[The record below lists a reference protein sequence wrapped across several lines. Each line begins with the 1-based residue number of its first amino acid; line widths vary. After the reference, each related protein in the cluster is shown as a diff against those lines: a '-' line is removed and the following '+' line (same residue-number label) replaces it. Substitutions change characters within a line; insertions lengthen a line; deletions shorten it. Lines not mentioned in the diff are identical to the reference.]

1 MWQHLKLSGVAVA
14 AAVAIAVP
22 LGLWLGHIRRFSFFA
37 ISVSNIGR
45 AVPTLA
51 LLAFFA
57 AYLGLGF
64 TNVAF
69 ALTLLAIPPILTNTY
84 VGVYQVDR
92 DTVDAARGM
101 GMSGPEIVRRVELPL
116 AMATIAGGV
125 RTSAVNVIATATIA
139 PAGRRDLARL
149 SDLERADLRPRGADR
164 RGDGRR
170 GPGRGGRCPAGPGPA
185 NGDPARGQ
193 VGGGR
198 AGTPGARPIPKERGA
213 ANMRRNLLAAV
224 SVFVAITA
232 LGACG
237 DDNGGGGEK
246 SSSGTKLEAIQSN
259 PDNKGKS
266 LTVGSKNFT
275 EEFILGQHLC
285 PGAQGGGLHASR
297 PSSTWAPSRSP
308 TAP

>member
-1 MWQHLKLSGVAVA
+1 MHTTLAFLGDFGGAIDFIFHKRESYAGGTTIGGTELLDLMWQHVKLSAVSVALA
-14 AAVAIAVP
+14 IAVAVP

-64 TNVAF
+64 TNVVF

-92 DTVDAARGM
+92 DTVDAAGGM

-139 PAGRRDLARL
+139 PLAGATSLGFPILNAQIYGPEGQIGAAIVVAALAVTADVL
-149 SDLERADLRPRGADR
+149 LGLVQRAATPRG
-164 RGDGRR
+164 
-170 GPGRGGRCPAGPGPA
+170 
-185 NGDPARGQ
+185 
-193 VGGGR
+193 V
-198 AGTPGARPIPKERGA
+198 
-213 ANMRRNLLAAV
+213 
-224 SVFVAITA
+224 
-232 LGACG
+232 
-237 DDNGGGGEK
+237 
-246 SSSGTKLEAIQSN
+246 KLEAG
-259 PDNKGKS
+259 D
-266 LTVGSKNFT
+266 GS
-275 EEFILGQHLC
+275 
-285 PGAQGGGLHASR
+285 R
-297 PSSTWAPSRSP
+297 RSP
-308 TAP
+308 TVFRKRGVQAT

>member
-1 MWQHLKLSGVAVA
+1 MHTTLAFLGQFGGAIDFIFHKRESFAGGTTIGGTELLDLIWQHLKLSGVAVG
-14 AAVAIAVP
+14 VAIAVAVP

-101 GMSGPEIVRRVELPL
+101 GMRGHEIVRRVELPL

-139 PAGRRDLARL
+139 PLAGATSLGFPILNAQIYGPEGQIGAAIVVAVIAVAADVLLGLAQ
-149 SDLERADLRPRGADR
+149 RAATPRGVRLEAGDR
-164 RGDGRR
+164 RGRTLAGFRKR
-170 GPGRGGRCPAGPGPA
+170 GVQA
-185 NGDPARGQ
+185 
-193 VGGGR
+193 
-198 AGTPGARPIPKERGA
+198 T
-213 ANMRRNLLAAV
+213 
-224 SVFVAITA
+224 
-232 LGACG
+232 
-237 DDNGGGGEK
+237 
-246 SSSGTKLEAIQSN
+246 
-259 PDNKGKS
+259 
-266 LTVGSKNFT
+266 
-275 EEFILGQHLC
+275 
-285 PGAQGGGLHASR
+285 
-297 PSSTWAPSRSP
+297 
-308 TAP
+308 